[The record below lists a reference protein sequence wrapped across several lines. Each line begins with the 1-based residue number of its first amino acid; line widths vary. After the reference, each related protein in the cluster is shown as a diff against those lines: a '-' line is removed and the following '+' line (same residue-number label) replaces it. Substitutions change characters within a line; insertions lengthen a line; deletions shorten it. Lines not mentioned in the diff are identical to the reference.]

1 MRATRRY
8 LMVGLVTV
16 AAIGFSSAPAAAESQ
31 CQDVGGATV
40 TVCAQG
46 TVYAGDPSAD
56 VPFGPLPDINDPNDA
71 GCVTQYGT
79 YQNCNAS

>member
-16 AAIGFSSAPAAAESQ
+16 AAIGFSSAPAAADSE
-31 CQDVGGATV
+31 CQVVGGA

-46 TVYAGDPSAD
+46 TVNADDPPAD
-56 VPFGPLPDINDPNDA
+56 VPFGPLPDINDLNDP
-71 GCVTQYGT
+71 GCTTAYGT
-79 YQNCNAS
+79 YQNCNASP

>member
-1 MRATRRY
+1 MPTTARY

-16 AAIGFSSAPAAAESQ
+16 VAIGTSSASATAESS
-31 CQDVGGATV
+31 CQDNGPV

-46 TVYAGDPSAD
+46 TVSAGDPAPD
-56 VPFGPLPDINDPNDA
+56 VPFGPLPDVNDLNDT

-79 YQNCNAS
+79 YQNCNASH